1 MKHTISPYQ
10 PLPWVKEGQEVTF
23 KFHSRSEN
31 PFLKAL
37 MPNSTPRNFVKIGL
51 RWNFTFILPRCLYC
65 VVENPSL
72 DGGNGQ
78 ARACRSPA
86 QGQVDGAGVQH
97 MYVKL
102 SQ

>member
-1 MKHTISPYQ
+1 
-10 PLPWVKEGQEVTF
+10 
-23 KFHSRSEN
+23 
-31 PFLKAL
+31 

-51 RWNFTFILPRCLYC
+51 RWNFTFILPRCPYC

-72 DGGNGQ
+72 DGENGQ
-78 ARACRSPA
+78 ACACGSPA
-86 QGQVDGAGVQH
+86 QGQVDGAGGQH